1 MLVYITALE
10 NPYYTI
16 AVSKKRR
23 LLQNSEKLLQ
33 DSENP
38 SSKLEEVQ
46 FYFFKITSVPKII
59 DSSVKKYL

>member
-38 SSKLEEVQ
+38 S
-46 FYFFKITSVPKII
+46 
-59 DSSVKKYL
+59 